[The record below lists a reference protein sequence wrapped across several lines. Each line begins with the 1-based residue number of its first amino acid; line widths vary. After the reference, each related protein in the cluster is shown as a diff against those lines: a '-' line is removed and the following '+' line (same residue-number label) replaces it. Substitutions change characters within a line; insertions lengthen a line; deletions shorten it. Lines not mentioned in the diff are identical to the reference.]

1 MLSKAINPAD
11 ARLKPLT
18 PQEMHH
24 HNLGR
29 SVPQPTHDLE
39 TKLPLSLKQV
49 YHAPPPQHTFISSPP
64 HILYYHPTINHLS
77 FPGHTV
83 NYFSSPGLFGSHWWS
98 VYYHS

>member
-18 PQEMHH
+18 LQEIHH
-24 HNLGR
+24 HNLGQ

-39 TKLPLSLKQV
+39 TKLPLSPKQV
-49 YHAPPPQHTFISSPP
+49 YHAPPP
-64 HILYYHPTINHLS
+64 HILYYQPTIINHLS
-77 FPGHTV
+77 SPGHSV